1 MFLPILEILAESY
14 GPLRIFNYLTF
25 RAILA
30 TLTSLIFCLSFGNW
44 FINFLKMERF
54 NQYIRKEG
62 PERHLVKEGTPTMG
76 GLLILAAIVFSVF
89 CWGDL
94 SNKYLWLVL
103 FMTVSFGV
111 IGWIDDLTKL

>member
-76 GLLILAAIVFSVF
+76 GAADFSSYSIFSFLLGGLI
-89 CWGDL
+89 
-94 SNKYLWLVL
+94 K
-103 FMTVSFGV
+103 
-111 IGWIDDLTKL
+111 